1 MCGTKYTIGL
11 ILTLVRRSGLK
22 TRTVMNRILTGIM
35 AIMVLFVVLF
45 SAFFIVSHAD
55 HDCSGEDCPVCA
67 CIQQCENILHGA
79 DGNLVFANAGFMP
92 LVLVIGSILVS
103 YCVVISGTPVS
114 AKVRMNN

>member
-1 MCGTKYTIGL
+1 MHDTAYTIGL
-11 ILTLVRRSGLK
+11 ILIFVRRSGLK
-22 TRTVMNRILTGIM
+22 TQTVMNRILTGIM

-79 DGNLVFANAGFMP
+79 DGNLVFANAGFLP
-92 LVLVIGSILVS
+92 VVLVIGSILIS